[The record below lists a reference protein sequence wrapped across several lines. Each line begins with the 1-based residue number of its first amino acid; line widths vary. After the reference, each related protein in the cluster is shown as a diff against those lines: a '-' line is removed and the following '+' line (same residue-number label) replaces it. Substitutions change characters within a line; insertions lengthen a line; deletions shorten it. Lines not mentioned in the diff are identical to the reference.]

1 MHREGKP
8 EMAQTVWETARTK
21 TPQGARGV
29 LHRGKHIVGHIPKKQ
44 PPQSAKDR
52 EIIRLQARAR
62 ALEDK
67 SERLGM
73 QVRRANRRANYE
85 RQMALDERRERNQS
99 RAKAG
104 DAKPA
109 TQIHL
114 HLNQHNNPR
123 DRSGRQANR
132 DGNYNRRIE
141 HLQYRQRQAQE
152 QRGNWRRRGGSS
164 GRKYRT
170 PASKGRKAG
179 NRGRKRSVKAL
190 MSERKWEDLRTSE
203 SSPGAQSTEGPGEKV
218 NQKFLRPENCSQPK
232 RPKPSNSDQ

>member
-8 EMAQTVWETARTK
+8 EMAQAVWETVRTK
-21 TPQGARGV
+21 TPQGVRGV
-29 LHRGKHIVGHIPKKQ
+29 LHHGKHIVGHIPKKQ

-62 ALEDK
+62 NLEDR

-164 GRKYRT
+164 GRKYRP

-179 NRGRKRSVKAL
+179 TA
-190 MSERKWEDLRTSE
+190 
-203 SSPGAQSTEGPGEKV
+203 GA
-218 NQKFLRPENCSQPK
+218 NAA
-232 RPKPSNSDQ
+232 